1 MKAVGLAIGLV
12 VVLNAVVI
20 VPAARERAAPVH
32 RVTVRA
38 CGEHVTGGWRD
49 GELPF
54 LSLPLTDR
62 PGGWGDEIGAAALT
76 SFGFSAADV
85 ALLGDTTTSF
95 GELPTPREAWLT
107 LRQRDDSLHEYEI
120 AGAAT
125 TRPSAGDGFLV
136 LRGLVGIDWVDRLPP
151 PGMDSLPTAAR
162 RSQVGVRVTRLLP
175 PQLGLDRAQSE
186 ALRPLREGTGPR
198 CARTLPVTLAFG
210 SRGAVWVESVGS
222 TP

>member
-12 VVLNAVVI
+12 VVLNAVAI

-32 RVTVRA
+32 HVTVQA
-38 CGEHVTGGWRD
+38 CGDHITGGWRD

-54 LSLPLTDR
+54 LTLPVERR
-62 PGGWGDEIGAAALT
+62 PGGWGDVIDAAALG
-76 SFGFSAADV
+76 SFGFTPADV
-85 ALLGDTTTSF
+85 TLLGDTTASF

-120 AGAAT
+120 LGATAA
-125 TRPSAGDGFLV
+125 RPTAADGVLV
-136 LRGLVGIDWVDRLPP
+136 LRGLVGFMWLDRVPP

-162 RSQVGVRVTRLLP
+162 RSQIGVSVMRFLP
-175 PQLGLDRAQSE
+175 PQLGLDRAQAD
-186 ALRPLREGTGPR
+186 ALKPLRDATGAR
-198 CARTLPVTLAFG
+198 CSRTLPVRLAFG
-210 SRGAVWVESVGS
+210 SRGAVWVESVGP